1 MFEVDSI
8 SRSVS
13 LREEGHTISDNSFRE
28 DTTYETNAC
37 PLVSD
42 FFKITNYEQ
51 KGKIKACVS
60 ECQVLRLYEIHVRRL
75 PMLYI
80 SLSSLIDKNFNF
92 IIC

>member
-37 PLVSD
+37 
-42 FFKITNYEQ
+42 Q
-51 KGKIKACVS
+51 IKACVS
-60 ECQVLRLYEIHVRRL
+60 ECQVLRLYEIHVWRL

-80 SLSSLIDKNFNF
+80 RLSSLIDKNFNF

>member
-42 FFKITNYEQ
+42 FFWITNYEQ
-51 KGKIKACVS
+51 KGKNQSMCIRMSSASFIWNSCAAITYA
-60 ECQVLRLYEIHVRRL
+60 LYKSF
-75 PMLYI
+75 I
-80 SLSSLIDKNFNF
+80 SDR
-92 IIC
+92 

>member
-51 KGKIKACVS
+51 KGKKS
-60 ECQVLRLYEIHVRRL
+60 KHVYQNVKCFVYMKFMCGDYL
-75 PMLYI
+75 C
-80 SLSSLIDKNFNF
+80 F
-92 IIC
+92 I